1 VSDLVTVE
9 GLRKSFA
16 GRKRFRRK
24 AEPIAAVDDVSF
36 AIAPGETLALV
47 GESGA
52 GKSTVG
58 RMAIR
63 LIEPDSGTV
72 TFDGTDVRGLGK
84 AELRRWR
91 RNAQMVFQDPFTSLD
106 PHLVVG
112 QTIEESLLVHG
123 IGNRGERHERMLE
136 LLDRVGIRA
145 DQADRYPFEFS
156 GGQLQRIAIA
166 RALAPEPRFI
176 VCDEPVA
183 ALDMSIRAQVLNLLR
198 DLQDERGLSYLF
210 VTHDLSLVRAIA
222 HRTAVMHRGRI
233 VEIGPT
239 RQLFDA
245 PEHPYTRT
253 LLAAVPVPD
262 PRIQRERSRTIGLG
276 DPAAVPAEDV
286 PPVDPEDGG
295 WAAGTT
301 THAAGDVLFAGHSP
315 EGEQPPVPLHER
327 GSGRP

>member
-1 VSDLVTVE
+1 MSDLVEVQ
-9 GLRKSFA
+9 GLRKAFA
-16 GRKRFRRK
+16 GRKRFGRKK
-24 AEPIAAVDDVSF
+24 AEPVAAVDDVSF
-36 AIAPGETLALV
+36 SIPAGETLALV

-63 LIEPDSGTV
+63 LIEPDSGSV
-72 TFDGTDVRGLGK
+72 TFDGGDVLALGS

-106 PHLVVG
+106 PHLVIG
-112 QTIEESLLVHG
+112 QTIEESLQVHG
-123 IGNRGERHERMLE
+123 VGDREERHERMLG
-136 LLDRVGIRA
+136 LLDRVGIRP

-183 ALDMSIRAQVLNLLR
+183 ALDMSIRASVLNLLR
-198 DLQDERGLSYLF
+198 DLQEERGLSYLF

-222 HRTAVMHRGRI
+222 HRTAVMRQGRI
-233 VEIGPT
+233 VEMGPT
-239 RQLFDA
+239 QRVFDS

-253 LLAAVPVPD
+253 LLAAVPIPD
-262 PRIQRERSRTIGLG
+262 PRIQRDRSRTVGQE
-276 DPAAVPAEDV
+276 VSPAELEEAPASTEDA
-286 PPVDPEDGG
+286 DPEWTTPANTLPVEDGLV
-295 WAAGTT
+295 AGP
-301 THAAGDVLFAGHSP
+301 GRDDEVVVGLEKRSP
-315 EGEQPPVPLHER
+315 SE
-327 GSGRP
+327 

>member
-1 VSDLVTVE
+1 MSDLVTVE

-16 GRKRFRRK
+16 GSRRFRRK
-24 AEPIAAVDDVSF
+24 GESVAAVDGVSF
-36 AIAPGETLALV
+36 SIPAGETLALV

-72 TFDGTDVRGLGK
+72 RFDDTDVLALDK
-84 AELRRWR
+84 SELRAWR

-112 QTIEESLLVHG
+112 QTIAESLQVHG
-123 IGNRGERHERMLE
+123 MGTRADRHERVDE
-136 LLDRVGIRA
+136 LLGRVGIRA

-222 HRTAVMHRGRI
+222 HRTAVMYQGRI

-239 RQLFDA
+239 RQIFEA
-245 PEHPYTRT
+245 PEHPYTRA

-262 PRIQRERSRTIGLG
+262 PRVQRGRSRTVGTLDPGVEESAADDAPAPGG
-276 DPAAVPAEDV
+276 DEAWMLPTSTSPEAESLIAG
-286 PPVDPEDGG
+286 PGRDPED
-295 WAAGTT
+295 
-301 THAAGDVLFAGHSP
+301 V
-315 EGEQPPVPLHER
+315 VPATER
-327 GSGRP
+327 RTRPD